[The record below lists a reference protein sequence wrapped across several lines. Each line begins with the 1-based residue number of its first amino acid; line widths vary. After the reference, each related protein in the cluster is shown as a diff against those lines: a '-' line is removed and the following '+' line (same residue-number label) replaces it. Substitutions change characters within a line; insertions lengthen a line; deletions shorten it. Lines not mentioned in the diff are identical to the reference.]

1 MNQIYWCIR
10 QVREAKDIEEAAEL
24 LSGGWV
30 IIARL
35 KHNDRPDSFVCATD
49 KERERRCSYPIR
61 KSLKASGTS

>member
-1 MNQIYWCIR
+1 MNEQRKGETMNQIYWCIR

-35 KHNDRPDSFVCATD
+35 KHKDRPDSFVCATD
-49 KERERRCSYPIR
+49 KEWE
-61 KSLKASGTS
+61 G

>member
-1 MNQIYWCIR
+1 MKMKQIYWCIR

-35 KHNDRPDSFVCATD
+35 KHKDRPDSFVCATD
-49 KERERRCSYPIR
+49 KERE
-61 KSLKASGTS
+61 G

>member
-10 QVREAKDIEEAAEL
+10 QVREAKDIEEAAEF

-35 KHNDRPDSFVCATD
+35 KHKDRPDSFVCATD
-49 KERERRCSYPIR
+49 KERE
-61 KSLKASGTS
+61 G